1 MISQSCL
8 RLSGRIRSLFYSIKL
23 RYPTNKFPTNGNQHL
38 SLSSAYSSA
47 PTHRPL
53 VTTTQRRPLLVY
65 LALGCGLVYVVDNQW
80 YSSSVTRTLRTFAVG
95 VVVASDYK
103 INFRPHPPFANSIE
117 ELHAR
122 NSERIYNLLRANGG
136 LYLKIG
142 QAIAMQSAVLPPEFQ
157 KRFAKFFDDAP
168 QDDWE
173 SVKSV
178 VEEDFGRPV
187 EQVFGV
193 TVGGERDGGRGVME
207 KTAQASASV
216 AQVHWARLDD
226 GREVAIKV
234 QKRDIRQ
241 QVNWDLWAFGLRV
254 LQFLSLS
261 CSTHLQFSAG

>member
-1 MISQSCL
+1 
-8 RLSGRIRSLFYSIKL
+8 
-23 RYPTNKFPTNGNQHL
+23 
-38 SLSSAYSSA
+38 
-47 PTHRPL
+47 
-53 VTTTQRRPLLVY
+53 
-65 LALGCGLVYVVDNQW
+65 
-80 YSSSVTRTLRTFAVG
+80 
-95 VVVASDYK
+95 
-103 INFRPHPPFANSIE
+103 
-117 ELHAR
+117 
-122 NSERIYNLLRANGG
+122 
-136 LYLKIG
+136 
-142 QAIAMQSAVLPPEFQ
+142 MQSAVLPPEFQ